1 MDSIESSE
9 FIGMHPNLMVGI
21 AYKLHIVQN
30 IPRTRN
36 ALELGRMSFKTKDS
50 LVGPSDRG
58 EFWAL

>member
-1 MDSIESSE
+1 
-9 FIGMHPNLMVGI
+9 MHPNLMVGI